1 MHWSQS
7 EIERL
12 APILEE
18 IQADLEPLKGKDI
31 LVLCSA
37 AGEIPFWLAE
47 RMTQG
52 HILGVELNDDLL
64 EVARLS
70 AKERDVGH
78 LVEFQKADKIRL
90 PLPED
95 TFDGLISEFIIYPT
109 PMPTEIGQPEMGRVL
124 KPGGRMVITDVIVTQ
139 PISQEALNELKAI
152 GLDYLCEGTA
162 EDFRRWMQ
170 EAGLTDI
177 VVKDLTPEVKAVWEH
192 RRQQDP
198 MPEHRSGYA
207 LLLEDPSVRLGEA
220 IFYIYVRGTKPTA

>member
-18 IQADLEPLKGKDI
+18 IQADLEPLNGKDI

-90 PLPED
+90 PLPD
-95 TFDGLISEFIIYPT
+95 NTFDGLISEFIIYPT

-177 VVKDLTPEVKAVWEH
+177 VVKDLTPRVKAVWEE
-192 RRQQDP
+192 RRAQDP
-198 MPEHRSGYA
+198 MLEHRSGYSR
-207 LLLEDPSVRLGEA
+207 LLEDPSVRLGDR